1 MTARCRACCVPTM
14 EPAAPASSQRCLACP
29 ACPRREDLPVT
40 REFPR
45 PLALPQA
52 ADGSSR
58 ARLGPGTPR
67 TEGHFSRL
75 PPLASERAAW
85 PGVLLG
91 ELRTVSRAHLPV
103 PVYAVDTTGD

>member
-1 MTARCRACCVPTM
+1 MPGVLRADYGASRAGLF
-14 EPAAPASSQRCLACP
+14 AA
-29 ACPRREDLPVT
+29 LPCMSRMPPPGGPVA

-45 PLALPQA
+45 RPLALALPQA
-52 ADGSSR
+52 DGSSH
-58 ARLGPGTPR
+58 ARLGTPPAAR
-67 TEGHFSRL
+67 RGIL
-75 PPLASERAAW
+75 AALASERAAW